1 MSASREKKKRQEQYQ
16 AGTPKG
22 KAQPEEKK
30 TPVWR
35 KVLYWAIGIVFV
47 LAFIAVMLFNSSF
60 FARNTTAVRVGDHR
74 VSPAMMDVYYS
85 SGYMDFVNQ
94 YGDYISYFLDTSKS
108 LSEQYY
114 DEESGE
120 TWSDYF
126 MNSAKESLTWA
137 YTMYDKAVAE
147 GYSLSDDEKAYIDA
161 NVDAYKD
168 AATNYGYGSVNGYL
182 SAYFGNGVNEKT
194 YRDFLKTQLIAN
206 DYYQDLLES
215 FSFTD
220 EDKEAYYAENADKYD
235 TVTLEYS
242 YIRGTADAHTETDEN
257 GEEVTVDPTEEE
269 NAAAME
275 AARAQAADLLD
286 GGREAME
293 AYDLRAI
300 NDNSKASI
308 SYLLPED
315 AGDWA
320 YDTSRQEGDMK
331 IFETNAAVYVVRF
344 ISRNNND
351 YLTKNLRLI
360 ELVPE
365 KVEDV
370 LDADG
375 NKDTE
380 ATDNAQKVANE
391 LVKAKAESIFE
402 DWQDGE
408 ATEDSFIALV
418 HEYDG
423 DAENDGLYENV
434 SKGKISTEVSDWLYA
449 AERKAGDCSYF
460 NETDNCYIAYYLGE
474 GDNCQ
479 HTLVESDILAKAYD
493 DWFAQASA
501 GNTAEENEFGMR
513 FVTTR

>member
-16 AGTPKG
+16 AGAPKG
-22 KAQPEEKK
+22 KAQPEVKK

-47 LAFIAVMLFNSSF
+47 LAFVAVMLFNSSF
-60 FARNTTAVRVGDHR
+60 FARNTTAVSVGDHR
-74 VSPAMMDVYYS
+74 ISPAMMDVYYS

-94 YGDYISYFLDTSKS
+94 YGEYVSYFLDTNKS

-114 DEESGE
+114 DEETGE

-126 MNSAKESLTWA
+126 MNSAKESIKWA
-137 YTMYDKAVAE
+137 YTMYDKATAE
-147 GYSLSDDEKAYIDA
+147 GYSLTDEEKDYINA

-168 AATNYGYGSVNGYL
+168 AAANYGYGSVNGYL
-182 SAYFGNGVNEKT
+182 SAYFGNGVNEKV
-194 YRDFLKTQLIAN
+194 YRDFMKVQLVAN
-206 DYYQDLLES
+206 DYYQDLVES
-215 FSFTD
+215 FTFTD
-220 EDKEAYYAENADKYD
+220 ADKDAFYAENAAQYD
-235 TVTLEYS
+235 TVSLEYS

-257 GEEVTVDPTEEE
+257 GEEVNVEPSEEE

-275 AARAQAADLLD
+275 AARAQAQELYN
-286 GGREAME
+286 GGHDAMD
-293 AYDLRAI
+293 AYELRAI
-300 NDNSKASI
+300 NDNNKATI
-308 SYLLPED
+308 SYLLPEE

-320 YDTSRQEGDMK
+320 FDSSRQEGDMD

-344 ISRNNND
+344 LSRNNND

-365 KVEDV
+365 KVENV

-375 NKDTE
+375 NIDTE
-380 ATDNAQKVANE
+380 ATDRAQQVTNE
-391 LVKAKAESIFE
+391 LVKANAESIFE

-408 ATEDSFIALV
+408 ATEESFIALV
-418 HEYDG
+418 QEYNA
-423 DAENDGLYENV
+423 DANNDGLYENI
-434 SKGKISTEVSDWLYA
+434 SKGKITTEVSDWLYDS
-449 AERKAGDCSYF
+449 ERKAGDCNYF
-460 NETDNCYIAYYLGE
+460 IENDNCYLIYYIGE

-479 HTLVESDILAKAYD
+479 RTMVESDILLDAYNT
-493 DWFAQASA
+493 WFEEASA
-501 GNTAEENEFGMR
+501 GDTVEENEFGMR